1 MQKKSLG
8 LALALAFGTFGS
20 AAVAQSNV
28 QIYGA
33 VDYGYSYRFNANS
46 LLKNDGSG
54 VSHAKS
60 IGRIDSGQSTDN
72 MLGIKGVE
80 EIGNG
85 TKAFFVLERAFF
97 LDTGADDDGFN
108 LSAYV
113 GLETPMGSLVGGRIV
128 TPYHELLS
136 GVDPFA
142 AGTVGTYQNVK
153 KDIAENEFGEAGLF
167 DPDRVNNAIAYVSPD
182 FGGFSFTLAY
192 SNDAFDDDGSYI
204 LEVTDAGKV
213 TETTRYTNSQDN
225 AVYTIGANYATDN
238 ALIGAT
244 YHRIHSAALKAY
256 GTNADFV
263 PVKSVDNFSLG
274 GFYDFGVLKLAAF
287 YSMDKAK
294 FGTEAGTQVFTPD
307 GKTSATQHNFMIGAN
322 IPFGKSEL
330 KASVNYS
337 KNASSQFGDAMQIA
351 VGYDYNFSK
360 RTAFYAA
367 YAWIDN
373 DGATGSDTTGRI
385 GRAAVVNDTQNS
397 GGIYQQAFQLGIRHQ
412 F

>member
-1 MQKKSLG
+1 MQKKT
-8 LALALAFGTFGS
+8 LALALMLVCGGVS
-20 AAVAQSNV
+20 LNAVAQSNV

-33 VDYGYSYRFNANS
+33 VDYGYSYRFDANA
-46 LLKNDGSG
+46 LLKSG
-54 VSHAKS
+54 APHAKS
-60 IGRIDSGQSTDN
+60 LGRIDSGQSTDN
-72 MLGIKGVE
+72 MIGFKGVE

-97 LDTGADDDGFN
+97 LDTGADDAGFN
-108 LSAYV
+108 LAAYV
-113 GLETPMGSLVGGRIV
+113 GFETPMGSLIGGRIV
-128 TPYHELLS
+128 TPYHELLG

-153 KDIAENEFGEAGLF
+153 KDIAENAFGEAGLF

-182 FGGFSFTLAY
+182 FGGFNLTLAY
-192 SNDAFDDDGSYI
+192 SNNAFDEDGAQS
-204 LEVTDAGKV
+204 V
-213 TETTRYTNSQDN
+213 ETPEQMRYTNGRDN
-225 AVYTIGANYATDN
+225 AVYTIGANYTAEN

-244 YHRIHSAALKAY
+244 YHRIHSAGLKAV
-256 GTNADFV
+256 GANADFM
-263 PVKSVDNFSLG
+263 PVQSVDNFSLG
-274 GFYDFGVLKLAAF
+274 GFYDFGALKIAAF

-294 FGTEAGTQVFTPD
+294 FGTINNAQAVAVD
-307 GKTSATQHNFMIGAN
+307 GKTSISQHNFMLGAN
-322 IPFGKSEL
+322 VPFGNSEL

-337 KNASSQFGDAMQIA
+337 KNASSQYGNAMQIA

-373 DGATGSDTTGRI
+373 DKARANENGRQ
-385 GRAAVVNDTQNS
+385 GRLAVANDTQNS
-397 GGIYQQAFQLGIRHQ
+397 GGIYQQAFQLGIRHL